1 MDKKQPDYSFMKSG
15 FNTLNDSEP
24 HDPELILQVASMVS
38 AFASNAL
45 LEAGKYVEHAK
56 RKVILQEDIKLCMK
70 AETFKFLERSNTTEN
85 VQKWKEI
92 IQEDIEK
99 ELNGE
104 EVDSE
109 DDYDEEEFVEEFK
122 KSECSCEFCKNINNI
137 DAVWENWVPQ
147 TPIEKVLKK
156 AIDEK
161 L

>member
-1 MDKKQPDYSFMKSG
+1 MDKILYRLTRL
-15 FNTLNDSEP
+15 TLIVA
-24 HDPELILQVASMVS
+24 LIIFCSYKAYGQEDVS
-38 AFASNAL
+38 T
-45 LEAGKYVEHAK
+45 LEKLE
-56 RKVILQEDIKLCMK
+56 ILQEDIKLCMK

-104 EVDSE
+104 ELDSE
-109 DDYDEEEFVEEFK
+109 DDCGEEEFVEEFK